1 MKNTCGYIFK
11 AVVLLMLMQP
21 LAGQDTLRT
30 YGPRIGI
37 DMARFAY
44 IFADPS
50 EIGAEFSVDAEVY
63 KNIYPIFELGYSRIS
78 ESEDLFDY
86 SSGGPYARLGIDYNL
101 LSTNDRSI
109 HHSISAGFRY
119 GVSIFSHRAENVVI
133 PNDYWGDYTMDTYE
147 NTLTG
152 NWIEL
157 VGGIKTEIVSNFF
170 MGWSVRYKILLNPE
184 MDPLVP
190 PQLVPGFGSGATDRG
205 FGISYSVSYK
215 IPLFKR

>member
-11 AVVLLMLMQP
+11 VVVLLMLMQP
-21 LAGQDTLRT
+21 LTGQDTLRT

-50 EIGAEFSVDAEVY
+50 EIGAEFSIDAEVY
-63 KNIYPIFELGYSRIS
+63 KNVYPIFELGYSRIS

-101 LSTNDRSI
+101 LANSDRSI
-109 HHSISAGFRY
+109 HHTISAGFRY
-119 GVSIFSHRAENVVI
+119 GVSVFSHRAENVVI
-133 PNDYWGDYTMDTYE
+133 PNDYWGNYTLDTYE

-157 VGGIKTEIVSNFF
+157 VGGIRSEVATNFF

-184 MDPLVP
+184 MDPQVP

-205 FGISYSVSYK
+205 FSISYSISYK